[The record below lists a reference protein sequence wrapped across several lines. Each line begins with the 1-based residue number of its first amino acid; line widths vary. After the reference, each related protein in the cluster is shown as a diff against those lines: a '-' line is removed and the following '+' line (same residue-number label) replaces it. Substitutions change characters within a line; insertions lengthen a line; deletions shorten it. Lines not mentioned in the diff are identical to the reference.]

1 MDSLSVA
8 LAGTGVYPSPLVVQT
23 KMLVALF
30 RAAGIKLL
38 LRPARLAGCENNNEL
53 LVVLVEPETPC

>member
-1 MDSLSVA
+1 MMIL
-8 LAGTGVYPSPLVVQT
+8 VYPSPLVVQT